1 MEHNI
6 LLRVATIKDVA
17 QDIREVEFV
26 SADTN
31 FELPKFEAGAHIEIK
46 LKEDLYRSYS
56 LANDCN
62 EAHRYVV
69 AVHLSPESKGGSSYI
84 HQSLKEGDLIYSTAP
99 RNNFPLD
106 ESTDNYVLIAGG
118 IGITP
123 ILAMAYRLNA
133 LGKVWNIH
141 YCARTRQHAAYQG
154 QLAELSDKSGNKVHY
169 YFDHE
174 ADGQSLNLADLAQST
189 EAESH
194 FYCCGPKGMLNAFEA
209 ATEHRKDTAH
219 LEYFSAKEEAA
230 LDGGYEIELAK
241 SNLILKVTAG
251 KSILEVVFEAGI
263 SVPSSCREGICG
275 SCETAIL
282 CGEADHRDAL
292 LSDEEKE
299 SNETMMICCSGAKSK
314 KLVLNL

>member
-6 LLRVATIKDVA
+6 LLKVARIKDVA
-17 QDIREVEFV
+17 LDIREIEFV

-31 FELPKFEAGAHIEIK
+31 LVLPEFEAGAHIEIK
-46 LKEDLYRSYS
+46 LKDDLYRSYS
-56 LANDCN
+56 LANDCS
-62 EAHRYVV
+62 ETHRYVV
-69 AVHLSPESKGGSSYI
+69 AVHRSPDSKGGSSYI
-84 HQSLKEGDLIYSTAP
+84 HQSLKEGDLIFSTPP

-106 ESTDNYVLIAGG
+106 ESTDHYVLIAGG

-133 LGKVWNIH
+133 LGKSWTVH
-141 YCARTRQHAAYQG
+141 YCARTREHAAYQD
-154 QLAELSDKSGNKVHY
+154 QLAELSEKSGNQVQY
-169 YFDHE
+169 YFDYE
-174 ADGQSLNLADLAQST
+174 PNGQSLNLAELAQNT
-189 EAESH
+189 AVESH

-209 ATEHRKDTAH
+209 ATEHRKETAH

-241 SNLILKVTAG
+241 SNLILKVPAG
-251 KSILEVVFEAGI
+251 KSILDVVFEAGI

-299 SNETMMICCSGAKSK
+299 SNQTMMICCSGAKSK
-314 KLVLNL
+314 KLVLDL

>member
-6 LLRVATIKDVA
+6 LLKVASIKDVA
-17 QDIREVEFV
+17 LDIREIELV
-26 SADTN
+26 SADQN
-31 FELPKFEAGAHIEIK
+31 FILPNFEAGAHIEIK
-46 LKEDLYRSYS
+46 LKDDLYRSYS
-56 LANDCN
+56 LANDCA
-62 EAHRYVV
+62 ETHRYVL
-69 AVHLSPESKGGSSYI
+69 AVHRSPDSKGGSSYI
-84 HQSLKEGDLIYSTAP
+84 HQSLKVGDLIFSTPP

-106 ESTDNYVLIAGG
+106 ESTDQYVLIAGG

-133 LGKVWNIH
+133 LGKKWTIH
-141 YCARTRQHAAYQG
+141 YCARTKQHAAYQD
-154 QLAELSDKSGNKVHY
+154 QLTELSQKSANQVKY

-174 ADGQSLNLADLAQST
+174 PNGQSLDLVGLAKNTA
-189 EAESH
+189 AESH
-194 FYCCGPKGMLNAFEA
+194 FYCCGPKGMLNAFED
-209 ATEHRKDTAH
+209 ATAHRKDTAH

-241 SNLILKVTAG
+241 SNLILKVPAG
-251 KSILEVVFEAGI
+251 KSILDVVFEAGI

-292 LSDEEKE
+292 LSNEEKE
-299 SNETMMICCSGAKSK
+299 SNQTMMICCSGAKSK
-314 KLVLNL
+314 KLILDL

>member
-6 LLRVATIKDVA
+6 LLKVASIKDVA
-17 QDIREVEFV
+17 EDIREIEFV
-26 SADTN
+26 SADTK

-46 LKEDLYRSYS
+46 LNDDLYRSYS
-56 LANDCN
+56 LANDCS
-62 EAHRYVV
+62 ESHRYVV
-69 AVHLSPESKGGSSYI
+69 AVHRSPESKGGSSYI
-84 HQSLKEGDLIYSTAP
+84 HQSLKQGDLIYSTAP

-106 ESTDNYVLIAGG
+106 ESTDHYVLIAGG

-133 LGKVWNIH
+133 LGKAWTVH
-141 YCARTRQHAAYQG
+141 YCARTRQHAAYQD
-154 QLAELSDKSGNKVHY
+154 QLAELSEKSGNKLQY

-174 ADGQSLNLADLAQST
+174 ADGQSLNLAELAQNT
-189 EAESH
+189 AAESH

-241 SNLILKVTAG
+241 SNLILKVPAG
-251 KSILEVVFEAGI
+251 KSILDVVFEAGV

-314 KLVLNL
+314 KLVLDL

>member
-6 LLRVATIKDVA
+6 LLKVA
-17 QDIREVEFV
+17 QIREVALDIREIEFV
-26 SADTN
+26 AVDTN
-31 FELPKFEAGAHIEIK
+31 FVLPKFDAGAHIEIK
-46 LKEDLYRSYS
+46 LKDDLYRSYS
-56 LANDCN
+56 LANDAQ
-62 EAHRYVV
+62 EQHRYVI
-69 AVHLSPESKGGSSYI
+69 AVHKSPESKGGSSYI
-84 HQSLKEGDLIYSTAP
+84 HNSLKQGDSVFATAP

-106 ESTDNYVLIAGG
+106 ESTENYVLIAGG

-123 ILAMAYRLNA
+123 ILAMAYRLNV
-133 LGKVWNIH
+133 LGKPWQMH
-141 YCARTRQHAAYQG
+141 YCSRTSQHAAYQD
-154 QLAELSDKSGNKVHY
+154 QIAELVKDSGNSVHY

-174 ADGQSLNLADLAQST
+174 PNGQSLNLAELAQRTAS
-189 EAESH
+189 ESH

-209 ATEHRKDTAH
+209 ATDHRKESAH
-219 LEYFSAKEEAA
+219 LEYFTAKEEAA

-241 SNLILKVTAG
+241 SKLILKVPAG
-251 KSILEVVFEAGI
+251 KSILDVVFEAGI

-299 SNETMMICCSGAKSK
+299 SNQTMMICCSGAKSK
-314 KLVLNL
+314 KLVLDL